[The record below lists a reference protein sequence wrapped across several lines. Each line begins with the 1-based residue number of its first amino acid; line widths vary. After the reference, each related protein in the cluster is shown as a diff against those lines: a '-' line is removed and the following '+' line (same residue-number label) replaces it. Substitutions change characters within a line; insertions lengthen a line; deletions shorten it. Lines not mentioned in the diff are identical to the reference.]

1 MGGGASNSVKQLGG
15 VGADAFGEG
24 DLVDGHYRYL
34 EKWSSGASG
43 TTAGAGMV
51 DLFALKGV
59 ALRVAAL
66 FFAAVQSDGAI
77 GKSGGVYGV
86 LR

>member
-1 MGGGASNSVKQLGG
+1 MGGGASNSVKELGG

-34 EKWSSGASG
+34 EKLSSGASG

-51 DLFALKGV
+51 DLFAMKGV
-59 ALRVAAL
+59 ALRAAAL
-66 FFAAVQSDGAI
+66 FFAATQSDGAI
-77 GKSGGVYGV
+77 GKSGGAYGV